1 VTVLVTGGSG
11 FVGSG
16 IVHALRAE
24 DRAVRCL
31 VRDPRKASRLAS
43 WGCEL
48 VQGDVTDAASLR
60 RAVEGCDRVIH
71 LVAIRS
77 GKRRDFE
84 RIMEQGTRDLVAAA
98 RDAGVG
104 RFVLMSALGTT
115 AETKDLVPYYH
126 AKWDM
131 EQTVKTSGL
140 EHVIF
145 RPSFVFAEE
154 GGALAE
160 FKRVVKLAPVTPVV
174 GSGEQRIQPIW
185 RDDVAAYFAR
195 SLDLPEAANRTFELG
210 GPDVVSWDELWRRLR
225 SALGIRRRPLVHVPV
240 TAMRMQATLFEALP
254 NPPLTRDLLKM
265 LLAGDNVVSD
275 TAAVDTFKLPL
286 VPLDEQLRR
295 AS

>member
-1 VTVLVTGGSG
+1 VTVLVTGGTG

-16 IVHALRAE
+16 IAHALRAE
-24 DRAVRCL
+24 DRPVRCL
-31 VRDPRKASRLAS
+31 VRDARKASRLAS

-48 VQGDVTDAASLR
+48 VEGDVTDPASLR

-77 GKRRDFE
+77 GKRREFE

-98 RDAGVG
+98 REAGVG

-131 EQTVKTSGL
+131 EQTVKASGL
-140 EHVIF
+140 EHVIV

-195 SLDLPEAANRTFELG
+195 SLDLPEAANRTFEIG
-210 GPDVVSWDELWRRLR
+210 GPDIVSWDELWRRLR
-225 SALGIRRRPLVHVPV
+225 RALGIRRRPLVHVPV
-240 TAMRMQATLFEALP
+240 AAMRVQATLLEALP

>member
-1 VTVLVTGGSG
+1 VILLTGGTG
-11 FVGSG
+11 FVGG
-16 IVHALRAE
+16 HVLKALRAS
-24 DRAVRCL
+24 DRPVRCL
-31 VRDPRKASRLAS
+31 VRDPSKVGLD
-43 WGCEL
+43 CEL
-48 VQGDVTDAASLR
+48 VQGDTTDPASLR
-60 RAVEGCDRVIH
+60 RAVAGVDTVVH
-71 LVAIRS
+71 LVAIRQ
-77 GKRRDFE
+77 GKKEQFE
-84 RIMEQGTRDLVAAA
+84 RVMSQGTRDLLAAA
-98 RDAGVG
+98 KEAGVG

-115 AETKDLVPYYH
+115 SETKDLVPYYH

-131 EQTVKTSGL
+131 EQTVKASGL

-185 RDDVAAYFAR
+185 RDDVAAYFAQG
-195 SLDLPEAANRTFELG
+195 LDLPEAANRTFELG
-210 GPDVVSWDELWRRLR
+210 GPDVVSWDEFWRRLR
-225 SALGIRRRPLVHVPV
+225 RALRVRRPLVHVPV
-240 TAMRMQATLFEALP
+240 PVMRVQATLFEALP

-295 AS
+295 AT